1 VIDNSIIQATSSWPF
16 VEARKLVKERQ
27 KIYEKKGKITLQTG
41 YGPSGLPHIGTFAEV
56 ARTTMMVNAINQII
70 DIPTEIITFSDDM
83 DGLRKIPDNVPNKE
97 ILEKNLHKPL
107 TSVPDPFK
115 KYKSFGEHNNEMLK
129 KFLNQLKFNYT
140 FKSSTDTY
148 KKGLFNDALL
158 LVLEKYEQ
166 INNIV
171 LPTLGKERQKTY
183 SPFLPI
189 CPETGQVLEVPI
201 IEIKKKEG
209 KIIYQN
215 GDKKME
221 TEVTNGKC
229 KLQWKVDWAMRWY
242 SFNVDYEMYGK
253 DLIESA
259 IISSK
264 ICKTL
269 GKKSPNG
276 FAYEM
281 FLDEKGEKISKSKGN
296 GITIEQ
302 WLKYAS
308 PESLCLY
315 MYQNPKRAKK
325 LYADVVPKAVD
336 EYLDCIDK
344 FDQQDDKHRLLN
356 PVWHVHNGN
365 PPKEKSIMPFSVLLN
380 LVGTS
385 NATDKDVLW
394 KFIKKYKKDIKVSD
408 HPILDNLVEYALKY
422 FTDIVKPN
430 KKYKKPNEKE
440 KKALQ
445 DLVKRLED
453 CKDQMDPEAIQTIVY
468 SVGKDNGY
476 QENLREWFK
485 AIYEIIFGDQDGPRM
500 GFFISFFGIKETI
513 ELINKC
519 IK

>member
-1 VIDNSIIQATSSWPF
+1 VIDKSIIEKTTSWPF
-16 VEARKLVKERQ
+16 VEARKLIKDRESNL
-27 KIYEKKGKITLQTG
+27 KKKGKITLQTG

-56 ARTTMMVNAINQII
+56 ARTSMMVNAISHLT

-83 DGLRKIPDNVPNKE
+83 DGLRKIPDNIPNSK
-97 ILEKNLHKPL
+97 ILEQNLNKPL
-107 TSVPDPFK
+107 TNIPDPFK
-115 KYKSFGEHNNEMLK
+115 KYSSFGEHNNEMLK
-129 KFLNQLKFNYT
+129 SFLNKFNFNYN
-140 FKSSTDTY
+140 FKSSTQLY
-148 KKGLFNDALL
+148 KSGKFNDV
-158 LVLEKYEQ
+158 LVLILNKYQE
-166 INNIV
+166 IINIV
-171 LPTLGKERQKTY
+171 IPTLGKERQKTY

-189 CPETGQVLEVPI
+189 CPETGKVLEIPMLEI
-201 IEIKKKEG
+201 IKDKKKIVFDNKGE
-209 KIIYQN
+209 KI
-215 GDKKME
+215 
-221 TEVTNGKC
+221 EVSILDGNC

-242 SFNVDYEMYGK
+242 ALDVDYEMYGK

-259 IISSK
+259 AISHK
-264 ICKTL
+264 ICKVL

-276 FAYEM
+276 FPYEL

-296 GITIEQ
+296 GITIED

-308 PESLCLY
+308 PESLSLF

-336 EYLDCIDK
+336 EYLTCIDK
-344 FDQQDDKHRLLN
+344 FDQQDAQHRLLN

-385 NATDKDVLW
+385 NATDKEVLW

-408 HPILDNLVEYALKY
+408 HPILDSLAKYALKY
-422 FTDIVKPN
+422 FVDVIKPK
-430 KKYKKPNEKE
+430 KKYRKPNEKE
-440 KKALQ
+440 KKALK
-445 DLVKRLED
+445 DLVNRLKS

-476 QENLREWFK
+476 KENLREWFK

-500 GFFISFFGIKETI
+500 GFFISFLGIEESM
-513 ELINKC
+513 ELINKH